1 VARNK
6 ETSMPP
12 KDRPESIENRWDI
25 LYRDYPEVYEEF
37 GRIEK
42 QPNAV
47 DYLCGQFPMAGK
59 VVADVAAG
67 TGLSTF
73 KLAQY
78 AAFVIGIEPE
88 EAMRA
93 IATAEQRARGIT
105 NVCFEAGTA
114 ESLPLADRSVD
125 AVVAVTSA
133 NPDVAA
139 FATECER
146 VVRPGGLVLRIDIAP
161 GWYGGELAPVIFDD
175 PSNQPPSEL
184 EREAILEQLG
194 YATHDFFM
202 DQDYGTAEKAVRTY
216 GFIFGKRTIDYIRM
230 HNTTTIRWKARI
242 RYKRI
247 V

>member
-1 VARNK
+1 MSP
-6 ETSMPP
+6 T
-12 KDRPESIENRWDI
+12 DRPESIENRWDL

-37 GRIEK
+37 AQVEK

-47 DYLCGQFPMAGK
+47 DHLCRHFPLAGK

-67 TGLSTF
+67 TGASTF
-73 KLAQY
+73 KLAQH

-88 EAMRA
+88 AAMRA
-93 IATAEQRARGIT
+93 IAVAEQRARGIA
-105 NVCFEAGTA
+105 NVRFEAGTA
-114 ESLPLADRSVD
+114 EALPLADRSVD

-139 FATECER
+139 FAAECAR

-161 GWYGGELAPVIFDD
+161 GWYGGELASVIFDD
-175 PSNQPPSEL
+175 PSDQPPAEP
-184 EREAILEQLG
+184 EREAILARLG
-194 YATHDFFM
+194 YDIHDFFM
-202 DQDYGTAEKAVRTY
+202 DQDYGTVEKIVRTY
-216 GFIFGKRTIDYIRM
+216 GFIFGKRTIDYIRA

-247 V
+247 A